1 MENDHD
7 TRAAIEH
14 ATKSVLSAIA
24 LATVVILC
32 AIVGAATAH

>member
-1 MENDHD
+1 MENDND
-7 TRAAIEH
+7 LRNAIDN